1 MRKTS
6 LTVAACALLLCA
18 GTAQA
23 KLNATQTCE
32 QSKLTAQ
39 GALEVCLK
47 QNSANILLGKP
58 DGSATCWTNF
68 NAALMKADATAA
80 KSGASCRYVDN
91 GTDANGDDTVSD
103 LNTGLMWE
111 KQTGTVGGTSTG
123 RVDDVNNTYTW
134 SAGVSTS
141 DNLADGTAFTAFLA
155 TLNNGTSTDGG
166 VSTPITGC
174 FASHCDWRLP
184 SIVELQGIV
193 DASAIGCS
201 AETGPCIDPT
211 FGPTQFFRGGE
222 VAVYWSATT
231 VAGVP
236 YGAWSVLFKG
246 GILDQNNKLGDL
258 YVRAVRGGLDR

>member
-58 DGSATCWTNF
+58 DGSAKCRANF
-68 NAALMKADATAA
+68 NAALMKADAAA
-80 KSGASCRYVDN
+80 ARARASCRYVDN
-91 GTDANGDDTVSD
+91 GADANGDDTVSD

-123 RVDDVNNTYTW
+123 RVDDVNNTYT
-134 SAGVSTS
+134 
-141 DNLADGTAFTAFLA
+141 LADGTPPLMPPTGVTAFTVFLG
-155 TLNNGTSTDGG
+155 TLNG
-166 VSTPITGC
+166 VAPYNSGSPGPITGC

-184 SIVELQGIV
+184 SIVELQAIV
-193 DASAIGCS
+193 DTSAIGCS

-211 FGPTQFFRGGE
+211 FGPTQSGL
-222 VAVYWSATT
+222 YWATTT
-231 VAGVP
+231 VADSP
-236 YGAWSVLFKG
+236 DGAWAVYFKE
-246 GILDQNNKLGDL
+246 GDP
-258 YVRAVRGGLDR
+258 GCQQ